1 MSRLFGRRAESSGEW
16 VVCEKRREKA
26 RKPTREPYLR
36 TRVNVIIVIVGW
48 LIILVGPFGIASP
61 HSLID
66 AVLGWPTAAR
76 FYFSVLT
83 RVVLGVLFILAA
95 PRCRLPR
102 LIYVLGAIILLIGIV
117 LFFLGADRVDEILHW
132 FAACS
137 ELCIRFIY
145 LVGILFGALLI
156 YAGSK
161 RR

>member
-1 MSRLFGRRAESSGEW
+1 M
-16 VVCEKRREKA
+16 
-26 RKPTREPYLR
+26 
-36 TRVNVIIVIVGW
+36 NVIVVIVGW
-48 LIILVGPFGIASP
+48 LIILLGLFGIARP

-66 AVLGWPTAAR
+66 AVLSWPTAAR

-83 RVVLGVLFILAA
+83 RLVLGVLFILAA

-117 LFFLGADRVDEILHW
+117 LFFLGADRVDGILHW
-132 FAACS
+132 FCTGS
-137 ELCIRFIY
+137 ELCIRLIY
-145 LVGILFGALLI
+145 LIGILFGVLLI